1 MRLPK
6 LKRYYYAMTSDAYI
20 DFAVRRELD
29 VDPAVSIDLLTG
41 VITGRTMLHL
51 SSSATQADTEFRQ
64 RLSWTKP
71 VYVLHIPAELIDR
84 RHLTRIADD
93 RYEYRA
99 SLTIPHCGVERIELD
114 TAEDS

>member
-29 VDPAVSIDLLTG
+29 VSPAVSIDLITG
-41 VITGRTMLHL
+41 AITGRTMLHL

-64 RLSWTKP
+64 RLKWSQP
-71 VYVLHIPAELIDR
+71 VYVLHIPADLIDR
-84 RHLTRIADD
+84 QHLTRIADD
-93 RYEYRA
+93 LYEYRA
-99 SLTIPHCGVERIELD
+99 SLAIPHCGVERIELD
-114 TAEDS
+114 TAVDS